1 MDTGQPDTARPPL
14 WRRLLWPFARVGS
27 AFKLTGTH
35 LLHHVIGATLIAALM
50 LALEGFHVLEWLDAA
65 MLRASAEQGQLLERG
80 KDPGAAYRPG
90 IIEIDQ
96 PAFEQVFDEREP
108 LERARLQQLLANV
121 AQRGARVLAID
132 LDLAPAVYEQHA
144 PGARPLD
151 QLLDQLAAD
160 GHQLV
165 LILPEQSD
173 RNANLP
179 WIRARCAAGVH
190 FASPQIRERMGAVTR
205 IELKSPVLA
214 AVAFE
219 LAHGMQQQEQN
230 QPMPAALSEQ
240 KQVLALANRVCEL
253 AQRTGSEKELARRA
267 FEPVID
273 GDARDAAEQNAVTA
287 PFHPAAMAPAFLD
300 PTRVRVRLLDDKAG
314 VAADAPRKQV
324 LYIGASYDVR
334 DRYTTAEGEQAG
346 LHLHAAAHTSL
357 GIGTADVNKYVVF
370 AADIVIGVLLGC
382 LFGGLWTLY
391 GRAELAIDKRMAA
404 AEMSRLQQMGTLA
417 EFYGIRVM
425 LVLVWASPF
434 VIGALAIYA
443 SRGLLEQGW
452 WVNPGPLIVGMFLHA
467 MSLRDEA
474 HHPHEEVP
482 GLSVWAQLR
491 RTHPGIVLVQA
502 PLAVLLFVVALA

>member
-1 MDTGQPDTARPPL
+1 METSQPDHPRPPL
-14 WRRLLWPFARVGS
+14 RRRLLWPFSQLGS

-35 LLHHVIGATLIAALM
+35 LLHHVIGASLIASLM

-65 MLRASAEQGQLLERG
+65 MLRASAEQAPLLHKGR
-80 KDPGAAYRPG
+80 DPGAAYRPG

-108 LERARLQQLLANV
+108 LERARLEQLLASV

-132 LDLAPAVYEQHA
+132 LDLAPAVYEQHKA
-144 PGARPLD
+144 GERPLD
-151 QLLDQLAAD
+151 RLLDRLAAD
-160 GHQLV
+160 GRQLV

-173 RNANLP
+173 QNANLP

-190 FASPQIRERMGAVTR
+190 FASPRIRERMGAVTR

-219 LAHGMQQQEQN
+219 LAHGMRQQEQN

-240 KQVLALANRVCEL
+240 KEGYRLAGRVCQL
-253 AQRTGSEKELARRA
+253 ARRTGSEKELARWA
-267 FEPVID
+267 FEPVIH
-273 GDARDAAEQNAVTA
+273 GDAKDAAEQNAVTA
-287 PFHPAAMAPAFLD
+287 PFHPTAMAPAFLD
-300 PTRVRVRLLDDKAG
+300 PTRAGVRLVDGKAG
-314 VAADAPRKQV
+314 VARDAPRKQV
-324 LYIGASYDVR
+324 LFIGASYDVR

-346 LHLHAAAHTSL
+346 LHLHAAAYTSL

-391 GRAELAIDKRMAA
+391 GRAELAIDERMADHDF
-404 AEMSRLQQMGTLA
+404 SRLHRMGTLL
-417 EFYGIRVM
+417 EFYGIRLI

-434 VIGALAIYA
+434 AIGALAIYL

-452 WVNPGPLIVGMFLHA
+452 WVNPGPLIAGMFLHA

-502 PLAVLLFVVALA
+502 PLAVLLLVVAVI